1 VKRLKYLLIVLAL
14 LSLKSDNLIIWQ
26 KTYDFPFYSTW
37 VNKIVPYHENGYVFI
52 GNAENNNDHPGIAAR
67 IDNVGN
73 LVWYKVYEDHHLDN
87 LMLAKDGDFL
97 ISGDKTGIPVILKIN
112 SNGEK
117 KWEKEFTSIDNRVL
131 DNHACTGGFY
141 VQELSNGDFIAAIT
155 SIPSCTYIPAYEFIS
170 YIFKTNSSGDVIWDT
185 SYVDKS
191 KTIINCIGAGFN
203 NDFILCDSKNDTLRL
218 TKFDS
223 SGKKTWSKIY
233 YASLFFYGGQLLKTN
248 DDSFLV
254 GGVAEDS
261 TKNASNRD
269 IAILKINDNGNVIWY
284 KKYDAGES
292 EILYQLKQFQD
303 KNLAMIAESNYKIYA
318 AELNSNGEIKWNQ
331 KFDVFSKNGAD
342 IIETSDG
349 CLLVAGMN
357 AFKSWIAKT
366 DTIRDPIYY
375 VAKSSKIT
383 EMNYAN
389 PISGIPDPDQL
400 ENKITGYPNPFDT
413 YLYLETNCL
422 NSSYSIYDLS
432 GRKLKSG
439 LLNGPNTMLNTAEF
453 IKGVYLARISTG
465 TKDTVLKVVKQ

>member
-1 VKRLKYLLIVLAL
+1 MKKLSCLLIIVVL
-14 LSLKSDNLIIWQ
+14 LSLKSDKLIIWE
-26 KTYDFPFYSTW
+26 KSYDFQLYSTW
-37 VNKIVPYHENGYVFI
+37 INKIVPYDENGYVFI
-52 GNAENNNDHPGIAAR
+52 GNAENDGDHPGIAAR

-73 LVWYKVYEDHHLDN
+73 LVRYKIYEDHHFDN

-97 ISGDKTGIPVILKIN
+97 ISGDKTGTPFILKIN
-112 SNGEK
+112 SNGDK

-131 DNHACTGGFY
+131 DKSACTGGFW

-155 SIPSCTYIPAYEFIS
+155 SIPSCSYIPAYEFIS
-170 YIFKTNSSGDVIWDT
+170 FVFKTNSSGEIQWDT

-191 KTIINCIGAGFN
+191 KTIIHSVGAGYN

-223 SGKKTWSKIY
+223 SGKRTWSKIY
-233 YASLFFYGGQLLKTN
+233 YASQFFFGGNLLKTN
-248 DDSFLV
+248 DNSFMV

-261 TKNASNRD
+261 TKKSLNRD
-269 IAILKINDNGNVIWY
+269 LAILKINNDGNVTWY

-318 AELNSNGEIKWNQ
+318 VELNNNGDVKWNQ

-349 CLLVAGMN
+349 CLLVASMN

-383 EMNYAN
+383 EMNYTN
-389 PISGIPDPDQL
+389 PISDRDQL
-400 ENKITGYPNPFDT
+400 ENKITGYPNPFDS

-432 GRKLKSG
+432 GRELKSSI
-439 LLNGPNTMLNTAEF
+439 LNGPNTMLNTDDLS
-453 IKGVYLARISTG
+453 KGMYLARISTG